1 MKRLRC
7 HNRDTGYGKAFVA
20 FLSQIVRSYMLKQ
33 LRPMMQEKTDKT
45 PLEEGEKCLNVSKYF
60 VQQREAMAYN
70 LPKLHHKIQTDR
82 LGSHLVVPTA
92 A

>member
-7 HNRDTGYGKAFVA
+7 HNRDTGYGKTFVA

-45 PLEEGEKCLNVSKYF
+45 PLLILRNRNIVRVTRRIIEMAKTIKFNLICDEKPVRTISISITHKEE
-60 VQQREAMAYN
+60 
-70 LPKLHHKIQTDR
+70 
-82 LGSHLVVPTA
+82 
-92 A
+92 

>member
-45 PLEEGEKCLNVSKYF
+45 PLLILRNRNIVRVTRRIIEMAKTIKFNPICDEKPARTISISITHKEE
-60 VQQREAMAYN
+60 
-70 LPKLHHKIQTDR
+70 
-82 LGSHLVVPTA
+82 
-92 A
+92 